1 MFRNC
6 YLNNFNILRIMK
18 NNDFLLN
25 LRETIPFQEN
35 KVKSPI
41 ELFQHKTL
49 RPILKFVNEKLN
61 KITLIYINNINPE
74 FIIQNS
80 IFQEK
85 SILNTLKKE
94 QVLKNKLNG
103 IVIGLFT
110 SEELDFYLENSLQI
124 DERIQQMIQERIRTQ
139 FKSFLPNNNIL
150 SD

>member
-6 YLNNFNILRIMK
+6 YLNNFNILRTMK

-25 LRETIPFQEN
+25 LRETIPFQES

-49 RPILKFVNEKLN
+49 RPILKFVNETLN
-61 KITLIYINNINPE
+61 KITLSYINNINPE

-139 FKSFLPNNNIL
+139 FKNFLSNNNTL

>member
-6 YLNNFNILRIMK
+6 YLNNFNILRTMK

-61 KITLIYINNINPE
+61 KITLSYINNINPE

>member
-6 YLNNFNILRIMK
+6 YLNNFNILRTMK

-25 LRETIPFQEN
+25 LRETIPFQES

-61 KITLIYINNINPE
+61 KITLSYINNINPE

-139 FKSFLPNNNIL
+139 FKNFLSNNNTL
-150 SD
+150 FD

>member
-25 LRETIPFQEN
+25 LRETIPFQES

-49 RPILKFVNEKLN
+49 RPILKFVNETLN
-61 KITLIYINNINPE
+61 KITLSYINNINPE

-110 SEELDFYLENSLQI
+110 TEELDFYLENSLQI
-124 DERIQQMIQERIRTQ
+124 DERIHQMIQERIRTQ

>member
-25 LRETIPFQEN
+25 LRETIPFQES

-61 KITLIYINNINPE
+61 KITLSYINNINPE

-110 SEELDFYLENSLQI
+110 TEELDFYLENSLQI
-124 DERIQQMIQERIRTQ
+124 DERIHQMIQERIRTQ

>member
-25 LRETIPFQEN
+25 LRETIPFQES

-49 RPILKFVNEKLN
+49 RPILKFVNETLN
-61 KITLIYINNINPE
+61 KITLSYINNINPE

-139 FKSFLPNNNIL
+139 FKNFLSNNNTL

>member
-1 MFRNC
+1 
-6 YLNNFNILRIMK
+6 MK

-25 LRETIPFQEN
+25 LRETIPFQES

-61 KITLIYINNINPE
+61 KITLSYINNINPE

-85 SILNTLKKE
+85 SILNALKKE

-110 SEELDFYLENSLQI
+110 TEELEFYLENSLQI

-139 FKSFLPNNNIL
+139 FKNFLSNNNTL
-150 SD
+150 FD

>member
-1 MFRNC
+1 
-6 YLNNFNILRIMK
+6 MK

>member
-6 YLNNFNILRIMK
+6 YLNNFNILRTMK

-25 LRETIPFQEN
+25 LRETIPFQES

-61 KITLIYINNINPE
+61 KITLSYINNINPE

-110 SEELDFYLENSLQI
+110 TEELDFYLKNSLQI
-124 DERIQQMIQERIRTQ
+124 DERIHQMIQERIRTQ

>member
-6 YLNNFNILRIMK
+6 YLNNFNILRTMK

-25 LRETIPFQEN
+25 LRETIPFQEI

-49 RPILKFVNEKLN
+49 RPILKFVNETLN
-61 KITLIYINNINPE
+61 KITLSYINKINPE

-80 IFQEK
+80 TFQEK

-110 SEELDFYLENSLQI
+110 TEELEFYLENSLQI

-139 FKSFLPNNNIL
+139 FKNFLSNNNTL

>member
-61 KITLIYINNINPE
+61 KITLSYINNINPE

>member
-25 LRETIPFQEN
+25 LRETITFQES

-61 KITLIYINNINPE
+61 KITLSYINNINPE

-110 SEELDFYLENSLQI
+110 TEELDFYLENSLQI
-124 DERIQQMIQERIRTQ
+124 DERIHQMIQERIRTQ

>member
-25 LRETIPFQEN
+25 LRETIPFQES

-49 RPILKFVNEKLN
+49 RPILKFVNETLN
-61 KITLIYINNINPE
+61 KITLSYINNINPE

-110 SEELDFYLENSLQI
+110 TEELDFYLENSLQI

-139 FKSFLPNNNIL
+139 FKNFLSNNNTL
-150 SD
+150 FD